1 MSQVIVLGWLIVA
14 GLTAVAAHAKNRSA
28 FEGFLVGIFFPVLGM
43 VIYLIIK
50 PSPGKSS
57 SIKNGLLVNSSGER
71 ACPSCSEF
79 VKMQAS
85 KCKHCGSDL
94 TSITDAEAK
103 AAHDA
108 VYGPMRSHRTILVLL
123 LGIAVVAFGYFNQQ

>member
-1 MSQVIVLGWLIVA
+1 MSQMIVFGWLIVA
-14 GLTAVAAHAKNRSA
+14 GLTALAANAKNRSA
-28 FEGFLVGIFFPVLGM
+28 FEGFLVGIFFPILGL

-57 SIKNGLLVNSSGER
+57 SIKDGLLVNASGER
-71 ACPSCSEF
+71 ACPSCSEL

-85 KCKHCGSDL
+85 KCKHCSSEL
-94 TSITDAEAK
+94 TPITDAEAK
-103 AAHDA
+103 TAHES

-123 LGIAVVAFGYFNQQ
+123 LGIAVAAFGYFNQH